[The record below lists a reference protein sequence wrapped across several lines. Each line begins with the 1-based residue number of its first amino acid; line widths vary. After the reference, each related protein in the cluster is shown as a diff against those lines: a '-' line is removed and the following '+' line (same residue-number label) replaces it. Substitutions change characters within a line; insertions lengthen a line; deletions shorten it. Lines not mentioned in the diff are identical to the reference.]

1 MRVQN
6 DSKALE
12 KALRLD
18 TGSVKH
24 AGNFIFTGKLNGF
37 DVTISTEPTD
47 EEFDTLNVLK
57 VEM

>member
-6 DSKALE
+6 DSKAIE

-24 AGNFIFTGKLNGF
+24 AGNFIFTGKLNGH
-37 DVTISTEPTD
+37 DVTISTEPAD
-47 EEFDTLNVLK
+47 EEFDTLNVYS
-57 VEM
+57 VEL